1 MEYYFYEKHE
11 LEKLD
16 LEKSKEDIKE
26 VLNRLKEM
34 EYEIAERIN
43 ELELNLSIADIL

>member
-16 LEKSKEDIKE
+16 LEKSEEDIKE
-26 VLNRLKEM
+26 VLNTLEEM
-34 EYEIAERIN
+34 ECELEERIE
-43 ELELNLSIADIL
+43 ELKSNLSMIEVL